1 MIKRVRLKNWRSHYD
16 TDLRFDE
23 GTNVI
28 IGINGAGKS
37 SVLEAIFFAL
47 FGPPEKGYYERVL
60 REGAAEGSVELV
72 FEVKGKEYSV
82 RRVFTAK
89 GQKLAELRG
98 AKTIITERAKDVDS
112 EIIKILGMDQKLFKE
127 AVYARQNEMAYI
139 LRDAKP
145 QERKQLFD
153 DLIELGEF
161 STAKQ
166 IVTRVRNRL
175 KRELDLFRG
184 QNWEEARQKAEETL
198 ENLEKR
204 RSTTLAQIRELEEKL
219 SEAKERLT
227 ELSKRGDELQK
238 RVQELNEIREKIARI
253 QGAIREKE
261 AALHKI
267 EEKWGTVEEASE
279 GDLKKIDMEIQQAED
294 AQKELAAL
302 KKEQQI
308 LQERINE
315 LRARIQSAP
324 KEAPN
329 TRELEQE
336 LTRLTEAIRKT
347 QEALRRAEASLAGVR
362 ERIKKTSERL
372 QELKLELKRAEE
384 VEQKLQELFEK
395 YGNVEERLSK
405 LREEMQEIT
414 AEIARN
420 NAKVEQEKTFIESL
434 HGASRCPVCGSALD
448 EEKVQNLVVEH
459 KKAMAKAQDAVNRLK
474 LRLQQLQNL
483 ISDLEA
489 ANRRMQS
496 LRQNMRSSADVKKD
510 LSAMEEELANARE
523 EEQRILREKEEFT
536 VRLNELEK
544 EREKAQRKY
553 DEALRAEARIR
564 EIEQAKEDLKN
575 IEAKLQQTLEKIRQR
590 EKELENKNVG
600 ILKRER
606 ERIADMIR
614 AAEIQA
620 KLLVERGKLQSLE
633 ESLSKLEPSEKELR
647 ETIAEQNKTEEKVNS
662 ITRLLTEYRSQLEYI
677 ERDMQ
682 RQKEELER
690 IKEQINA
697 ARRKEEIKSALEKME
712 SALAG
717 TQEIVRNARI
727 MAINKVLNIVWR
739 EIYVGGDLP
748 EIRMRPTQ
756 NDYVL
761 EVKRKSGRWI
771 PVTNLSGGEFYDA
784 AIALRIAI
792 SAIKNRELGWL
803 LLDEPTHNLDSDSAQ
818 ALAKFLNKLP
828 ETGLFK
834 QIIVITHEETFSTAA
849 TGTTYIFTRDKA
861 KGSPTKWEVVGS

>member
-139 LRDAKP
+139 LRDARP

-184 QNWEEARQKAEETL
+184 QNWEGARQKAEETL

-261 AALHKI
+261 AALQKI

-279 GDLKKIDMEIQQAED
+279 GDLKKIDMEIQQAEE

-336 LTRLTEAIRKT
+336 LTRITEAIRKT
-347 QEALRRAEASLAGVR
+347 QEALRRTEASLAGVR

-448 EEKVQNLVVEH
+448 EEKVENLVVEH
-459 KKAMAKAQDAVNRLK
+459 KKAMAEAQDAVNRLK

-523 EEQRILREKEEFT
+523 EERIILREKEEFT
-536 VRLNELEK
+536 VRLKELEK
-544 EREKAQRKY
+544 EREEAQRKY

-620 KLLVERGKLQSLE
+620 KLLVERGELQSLE
-633 ESLSKLEPSEKELR
+633 ESLSKLEPSETELR
-647 ETIAEQNKTEEKVNS
+647 ETIAEQNKTEEKINS
-662 ITRLLTEYRSQLEYI
+662 ITHLLTEYRSQLEYI

-761 EVKRKSGRWI
+761 EVKRKSGHWI